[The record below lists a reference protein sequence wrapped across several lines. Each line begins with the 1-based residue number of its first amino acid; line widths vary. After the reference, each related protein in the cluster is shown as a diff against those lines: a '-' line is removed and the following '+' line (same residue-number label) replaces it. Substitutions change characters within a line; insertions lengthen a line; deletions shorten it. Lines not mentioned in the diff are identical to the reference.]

1 MAQTVVIMG
10 AAGRDFHN
18 FNLVFRDNPA
28 YRVLAFTAAQIPAIE
43 GRSYPGQL
51 AGALYPQGIPILG
64 EEALEELLLKERVD
78 LVVFAYSDLAYEQ
91 LMHKAALALARGADF
106 MLLGTG
112 HTQLTASCPVISVG
126 AVRTGCGKSSVT
138 RKVCALARSFG
149 LHPVV
154 VRHPMPY
161 GDLRRQTVQRFA
173 CYADLDDQQC
183 TIEEREEYE
192 PLLEQGM
199 IVYAGIDYQ
208 KILQRAQAE
217 ADLLVWDG
225 GNNDLPFFRPDV
237 HIVLLDPH
245 RPGHETRYFPGESN
259 LLCADIA
266 VIAKTDSAEAQ
277 GIAAV
282 QQSIAALRPQAA
294 VVLGRSELVV
304 AQPERIRGQRVLVVE
319 DGPSLTHGE
328 MSYGAALLAARRYGA
343 AEIVDPRPFARGS
356 LERVFADYPH
366 LQKVMPAMGYAAA
379 QMRDLQESIN
389 ATPCD
394 LVLYATPSDL
404 ARLLDIRHA
413 GLRIGYEYAD
423 AGSPTLEEA
432 LRPHLSRLFEDQ
444 GEARR

>member
-1 MAQTVVIMG
+1 MTQNLVIMG

-28 YRVLAFTAAQIPAIE
+28 YRVVAFTAAQIPE
-43 GRSYPGQL
+43 VNGRRYPAQL

-64 EEALEELLLKERVD
+64 EEDLEALLRKERID
-78 LVVFAYSDLAYEQ
+78 LVVFAYSDIAYEQ
-91 LMHKAALALARGADF
+91 LMHKAALSLARGADF
-106 MLLGTG
+106 MLLGTRR
-112 HTQLTASCPVISVG
+112 TQLKAQCPVVSVG

-138 RKVCALARSFG
+138 RKVCALAESLG
-149 LHPVV
+149 LRPVV

-161 GDLRRQTVQRFA
+161 GDLLRQAVQRFSS
-173 CYADLDDQQC
+173 YEDLAVQQC

-192 PLLEQGM
+192 PLLERGL

-208 KILQRAQAE
+208 KILHRAQAE

-245 RPGHETRYFPGESN
+245 RPGHETRYYPGESN
-259 LLCADIA
+259 LLSADIA

-304 AQPERIRGQRVLVVE
+304 EDPERIRGRRVLVVE
-319 DGPSLTHGE
+319 DGPSLTHGG
-328 MSYGAALLAARRYGA
+328 MSYGAAMLAARRFGA
-343 AEIVDPRPFARGS
+343 AKIVDPRPFAQGS
-356 LERVFADYPH
+356 LVQVFADYPH

-404 ARLLDIRHA
+404 ARLLTIRHA
-413 GLRIGYEYAD
+413 SLRIGYEYVD
-423 AGSPTLEEA
+423 AGSPSLEEV
-432 LRPHLSRLFEDQ
+432 LLPRLSRLFEGK
-444 GEARR
+444 GERR

>member
-1 MAQTVVIMG
+1 MTQNLVIMG

-28 YRVLAFTAAQIPAIE
+28 YRVVAFTAAQIPE
-43 GRSYPGQL
+43 VNGRRYPSQL

-64 EEALEELLLKERVD
+64 EEDLEALLRKERID
-78 LVVFAYSDLAYEQ
+78 LVVFAYSDIAYEQ
-91 LMHKAALALARGADF
+91 LMHKAALSLARGADF
-106 MLLGTG
+106 MLLGTRR
-112 HTQLTASCPVISVG
+112 TQLKAQCPVVSVG

-138 RKVCALARSFG
+138 RKVCALAERLG
-149 LHPVV
+149 LRPVV

-161 GDLRRQTVQRFA
+161 GDLLRQAVQRFA
-173 CYADLDDQQC
+173 SYEDLAVQQC

-192 PLLEQGM
+192 PLLERGL

-208 KILQRAQAE
+208 KILHRAQAE

-245 RPGHETRYFPGESN
+245 RPGHETRYYPGESN

-304 AQPERIRGQRVLVVE
+304 EDPERIRGRRVLVVE

-328 MSYGAALLAARRYGA
+328 MSYGAALLAAQRYGA
-343 AEIVDPRPFARGS
+343 AEIVDPRPFAQGS
-356 LERVFADYPH
+356 LAQVFADNPH
-366 LQKVMPAMGYAAA
+366 LRKVIPAMGYAAA

-413 GLRIGYEYAD
+413 SLRLCESTRMPA
-423 AGSPTLEEA
+423 
-432 LRPHLSRLFEDQ
+432 RPLSQ
-444 GEARR
+444 RRCCRT

>member
-1 MAQTVVIMG
+1 MTQNLVIMG

-28 YRVLAFTAAQIPAIE
+28 YRVVAFTAAQIPE
-43 GRSYPGQL
+43 VNGRRYPSQL

-64 EEALEELLLKERVD
+64 EEDLEALLRKERID
-78 LVVFAYSDLAYEQ
+78 LVVFAYSDIAYEQ
-91 LMHKAALALARGADF
+91 LMHKAALSLARGADF
-106 MLLGTG
+106 MLLGTRR
-112 HTQLTASCPVISVG
+112 TQLKAQCPVVSVG

-138 RKVCALARSFG
+138 RKVCALAERLG
-149 LHPVV
+149 LRPVV

-161 GDLRRQTVQRFA
+161 GDLLRQAVQRFA
-173 CYADLDDQQC
+173 SYEDLAVQQC

-192 PLLEQGM
+192 PLLERGL

-208 KILQRAQAE
+208 KILHRAQAE

-245 RPGHETRYFPGESN
+245 RPGHETRYYPGESN

-304 AQPERIRGQRVLVVE
+304 EDPERIRGRRVLVVE

-328 MSYGAALLAARRYGA
+328 MSYGAALLAAQRYGA
-343 AEIVDPRPFARGS
+343 AEIVDPRPFAQGS
-356 LERVFADYPH
+356 LAQVFADNPH
-366 LQKVMPAMGYAAA
+366 LRKVIPAMGYAAA

-413 GLRIGYEYAD
+413 SLRLCERPRMPARPL
-423 AGSPTLEEA
+423 SP
-432 LRPHLSRLFEDQ
+432 
-444 GEARR
+444 RRCCRT